1 MTHEQILAELK
12 AKNYK
17 PVYFLAGEETY
28 YIDLISDYIEKN
40 ILDEAEKGFNQTVM
54 YGRDVEIGALISAAK
69 QFPMMSDNTV
79 IIVKEAQDLKKIE
92 ELKSYVEQPL
102 NSTILV
108 LCYRGKKLDK
118 RKALYKSLQK
128 TGVYFESNKLY
139 ENKIPDWIKGYLR
152 AKDYTIGNKASAMLT
167 EFLGTNLSKIS
178 GELDKLCIL
187 APKGSEINAELVEE
201 NIGISKDYNNFELQN
216 AVMNKDVLKANRI
229 IKYFE
234 ANPKNNPIVVTLSV
248 LYNLFSKVLIYHALP
263 DKNPQSVA
271 KSLGVNP
278 YFVKDYQKAAQTFN
292 LKNSVKALDILRE
305 ADMKSKGYNNPS
317 TSHGDLLKEVIY
329 KLCY

>member
-1 MTHEQILAELK
+1 MTHEQILADLK
-12 AKNYK
+12 AKKYNST
-17 PVYFLAGEETY
+17 YFLAGEETF
-28 YIDLISDYIEKN
+28 YIDLICDYIEEN
-40 ILDEAEKGFNQTVM
+40 VLNEADKGFNQTVL
-54 YGRDVEIGALISAAK
+54 YGRDLEIGTLISAAK
-69 QFPMMSDNTV
+69 QFPMMSENTV

-92 ELKSYVEQPL
+92 ELKSYVDQPL
-102 NSTILV
+102 NSTLLV

-128 TGVYFESNKLY
+128 KGVYFESNKLY
-139 ENKIPDWIKGYLR
+139 ENKIPDWIKTYLR
-152 AKDYTIGNKASAMLT
+152 SKDYSIGNKSAAMLT
-167 EFLGTNLSKIS
+167 EFLGNDLSKIA
-178 GELDKLCIL
+178 GELNKLCIL
-187 APKGSEINAELVEE
+187 IPKGSEITEQLIED

-229 IKYFE
+229 IRYFE

-248 LYNLFSKVLIYHALP
+248 LYNLFSKVLIYHGLS

-278 YFVKDYQKAAQTFN
+278 YFVKDYQKAAQIYN
-292 LKNSVKALDILRE
+292 LKKSVNALDVLRK
-305 ADMKSKGYNNPS
+305 ADVKSKGYKNPS

-329 KLCY
+329 QLCY